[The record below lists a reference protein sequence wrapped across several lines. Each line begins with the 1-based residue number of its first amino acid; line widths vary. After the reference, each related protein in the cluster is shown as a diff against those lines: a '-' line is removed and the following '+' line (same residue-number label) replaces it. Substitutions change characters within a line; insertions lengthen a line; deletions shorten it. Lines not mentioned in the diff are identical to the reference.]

1 MVVGPEIPLV
11 AGLADDLEA
20 AGIPTWG
27 PSAKAAQLEGSK
39 AFMKVRWSTSTR
51 PMMPG
56 PLQLKIPPWPLYSQ
70 DILKK
75 YSIPTAAYEKFTDPQ
90 RAKDF
95 IRSLGAPIVVKA
107 SGLAAGKGVVVA
119 RTVEEAY
126 KAVDDMLVSK
136 VFGNAGGRKGGE
148 ERWMGVG
155 GGAEK
160 VESRMDEVDR

>member
-1 MVVGPEIPLV
+1 MHADAWRLTLACVRPCQVVRFCKDKDIGLVVVGPEVPLV

-39 AFMKVRWSTSTR
+39 AFMK
-51 PMMPG
+51 
-56 PLQLKIPPWPLYSQ
+56 

-75 YSIPTAAYEKFTDPQ
+75 YNIPTAAYEKFTDPQ

-119 RTVEEAY
+119 TTIEEAY
-126 KAVDDMLVSK
+126 KAVDDMLVNK
-136 VFGNAGGRKGGE
+136 VFGNAGARKEGQLG
-148 ERWMGVG
+148 W
-155 GGAEK
+155 
-160 VESRMDEVDR
+160 SRVRSDQRVVSAG